1 MILSNKSS
9 FALFIENL
17 MKYTFFIL
25 IFAFVAC
32 SPPSLNPGDVFF
44 EKGQYSEAVDAYT
57 EYLSTHPSHT
67 QSLYNR
73 ARSYEELKQ
82 FQKAKDDLNA
92 IIKSDPKNINAYMSL
107 SKIAYE
113 ERNFGKSAAFAGKAI
128 KENPNVAQAHF
139 LAARASHQLGY
150 FEQATESYS
159 NAIRINKEFGEAY
172 LYRGAIKVSQK
183 KMRSACEDF
192 KKADN
197 LDIPEAK
204 GALKDYC
211 R

>member
-1 MILSNKSS
+1 MKHIFSIFLIVIVGCSSPSSN
-9 FALFIENL
+9 A
-17 MKYTFFIL
+17 
-25 IFAFVAC
+25 
-32 SPPSLNPGDVFF
+32 GDVFF
-44 EKGQYSEAVDAYT
+44 EKGKYPEAVKAYT
-57 EYLSTHPSHT
+57 EYLSTHPSHV

-82 FQKAKDDLNA
+82 YNQAKDDLNV
-92 IIKSDPKNINAYMSL
+92 IIKMDPKNINAYMSL

-113 ERNFGKSAAFAGKAI
+113 EKEFNRAASFAGKAI

-139 LAARASHQLGY
+139 LSARASHQLGY
-150 FEQATESYS
+150 FEQALEAYN
-159 NAIRINKEFGEAY
+159 NAISVNKEFGEAY

-197 LDIPEAK
+197 LDIVEAK
-204 GALKDYC
+204 KALKDYC

>member
-1 MILSNKSS
+1 MKHIL
-9 FALFIENL
+9 L
-17 MKYTFFIL
+17 IL
-25 IFAFVAC
+25 FVAVVGC
-32 SPPSLNPGDVFF
+32 SAPSSNPGDVFF
-44 EKGQYSEAVDAYT
+44 ERGQYVEAIDAYT
-57 EYLSTHPSHT
+57 EYLSTHPSHV

-73 ARSYEELKQ
+73 ARSYEELSQ
-82 FQKAKDDLNA
+82 FEKAKDDLDA
-92 IIKSDPKNINAYMSL
+92 IVKMDPKNINAYMSL

-113 ERNFGKSAAFAGKAI
+113 EREFNRAASLAGKAI

-139 LAARASHQLGY
+139 LSARASHQLGY
-150 FEQATESYS
+150 FEQALEAYN
-159 NAIRINKEFGEAY
+159 NAISINKEFGEAY

-192 KKADN
+192 KKAEN
-197 LDIPEAK
+197 LDVAEAK

>member
-1 MILSNKSS
+1 
-9 FALFIENL
+9 
-17 MKYTFFIL
+17 MKYTFL
-25 IFAFVAC
+25 ALVLTLAAC
-32 SPPSLNPGDVFF
+32 SAPSSNPGDVFF
-44 EKGQYSEAVDAYT
+44 ENGKYTEAVDAYT

-73 ARSYEELKQ
+73 ARAYEELKQ
-82 FQKAKDDLNA
+82 FKKAKDDLNA
-92 IIKSDPKNINAYMSL
+92 IIKSDPKNINAFMSL
-107 SKIAYE
+107 SKISYE
-113 ERNFGKSAAFAGKAI
+113 ERNFNRAAAFAGKAI

-139 LAARASHQLGY
+139 LSARASHQLGY
-150 FEQATESYS
+150 FDQALEAYS
-159 NAIRINKEFGEAY
+159 NAISINKEFGEAY